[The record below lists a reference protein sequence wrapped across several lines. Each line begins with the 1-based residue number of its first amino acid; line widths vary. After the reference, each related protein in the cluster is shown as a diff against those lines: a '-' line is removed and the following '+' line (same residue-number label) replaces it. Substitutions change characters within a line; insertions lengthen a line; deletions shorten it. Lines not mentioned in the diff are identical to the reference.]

1 MVAHILLK
9 QNALPEED
17 YYADIIHS
25 FPKERYKR
33 GGLFVEYNTCK

>member
-1 MVAHILLK
+1 MVAHTLLK

-17 YYADIIHS
+17 YYAIIIYS

-33 GGLFVEYNTCK
+33 GGLFMKYNACK